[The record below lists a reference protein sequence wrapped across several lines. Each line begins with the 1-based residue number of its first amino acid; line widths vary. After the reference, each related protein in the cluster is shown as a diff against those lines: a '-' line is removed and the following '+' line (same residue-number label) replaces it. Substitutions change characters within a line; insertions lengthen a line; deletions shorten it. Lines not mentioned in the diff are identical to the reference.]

1 MINERIV
8 KHFFNSEPNIIVPV
22 KNISMVFAENSL
34 LHAMLI
40 LKESNYTQIP
50 VLDYDNRFIGLISLH
65 QIYQSLDEDLFK
77 DFDNLSNY
85 KVRDHVDTH
94 FAKIYDDFDLED
106 VLKLLIDYNFITI
119 VDKNEKY
126 QGMITRSSIL
136 KKTNSLLHNFDKILD
151 IKY

>member
-1 MINERIV
+1 MINEKNV
-8 KHFFNSEPNIIVPV
+8 KHFFNSEPNIIIPV

-85 KVRDHVDTH
+85 KVKNHMDTH

-106 VLKLLIDYNFITI
+106 VLKLLIDYNFVTV

-151 IKY
+151 INY

>member
-1 MINERIV
+1 MINEKIV
-8 KHFFNSEPNIIVPV
+8 KHFFNSEPNIIIPV

-85 KVRDHVDTH
+85 KVKNHIDTH

-106 VLKLLIDYNFITI
+106 VLKLLIDYNFVTV

-151 IKY
+151 INY

>member
-8 KHFFNSEPNIIVPV
+8 KHFLNSEPNLIVPV
-22 KNISMVFAENSL
+22 KNISMVFGDNSL

-65 QIYQSLDEDLFK
+65 QIYQSLEEDLFK
-77 DFDNLSNY
+77 NFDNLSNY
-85 KVRDHVDTH
+85 KVKDHIDKH
-94 FAKIYDDFDLED
+94 FAKIYNDFILED
-106 VLKLLIDYNFITI
+106 VLKLLNDYNFVTV
-119 VDKNEKY
+119 VDKDEKY

>member
-1 MINERIV
+1 MINEKIV
-8 KHFFNSEPNIIVPV
+8 KHFFNSEPNIIIPV

-85 KVRDHVDTH
+85 KVKNHMDTH

-106 VLKLLIDYNFITI
+106 VLKLLIDYNFVTV

>member
-119 VDKNEKY
+119 VDKSEKY
-126 QGMITRSSIL
+126 LGMITRSSIL

>member
-136 KKTNSLLHNFDKILD
+136 KKTNSLLHNFDKILY

>member
-8 KHFFNSEPNIIVPV
+8 KHFFNSEPDLIVPV
-22 KNISMVFAENSL
+22 KNISMVFGENSL

-50 VLDYDNRFIGLISLH
+50 VLDYENRFIGLISLH

-85 KVRDHVDTH
+85 KVKDHVDTH

-106 VLKLLIDYNFITI
+106 VLKLLIDYNFVTV
-119 VDKNEKY
+119 VDKDDKY

>member
-1 MINERIV
+1 MINERII
-8 KHFFNSEPNIIVPV
+8 KHFFNSEPSIIVPV

-50 VLDYDNRFIGLISLH
+50 VLDYENRFIGLISLH
-65 QIYQSLDEDLFK
+65 QIYKSLDENLFR

-85 KVRDHVDTH
+85 KVKDHIDKH
-94 FAKIYDDFDLED
+94 FAKIYDDFDFEEI
-106 VLKLLIDYNFITI
+106 LKLLIDYNFITI

-136 KKTNSLLHNFDKILD
+136 KKTNSLLHNFDKVLD

>member
-8 KHFFNSEPNIIVPV
+8 KHFFNSEPDFIVPV

-85 KVRDHVDTH
+85 KVKDHVDTH

-106 VLKLLIDYNFITI
+106 VLKLLIDYNFVTV
-119 VDKNEKY
+119 VDKDDKY

>member
-1 MINERIV
+1 MINEKIV
-8 KHFFNSEPNIIVPV
+8 KHFFNSEPNIIIPV

-85 KVRDHVDTH
+85 KVKNHMDTH

-106 VLKLLIDYNFITI
+106 VLKLLIDYNFVTV

-151 IKY
+151 INY

>member
-1 MINERIV
+1 MINEKIV
-8 KHFFNSEPNIIVPV
+8 KHFFNSEPNIIIPV

-85 KVRDHVDTH
+85 KVKNHIDTH

-106 VLKLLIDYNFITI
+106 VLKLLIDYNFVTV